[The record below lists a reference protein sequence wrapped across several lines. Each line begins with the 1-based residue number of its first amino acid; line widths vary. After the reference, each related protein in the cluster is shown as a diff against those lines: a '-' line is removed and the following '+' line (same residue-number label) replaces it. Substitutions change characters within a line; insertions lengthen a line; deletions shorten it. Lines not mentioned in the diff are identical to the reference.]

1 MTLQFQWIPFIRLSM
16 ELINQVDIGVKRV
29 LLEDSRKELFFKTL
43 YLFVLIKLW
52 VSWATLESIV
62 EFVPAREYSRVGLVL
77 HAPLQ
82 LLNFGVSAFVV
93 VFSLILLTSLLVRL
107 NYISAFLVFWFSVC
121 LSKFLFPV
129 LNGADLVLNLFL
141 LIGLV
146 TPSFPV
152 LKWRG
157 LEEYQKV
164 VSAFGVLFIKVEI
177 ALIYFLS
184 GYDKL
189 TTASWRNGNAIFSV
203 ANLDY
208 FSNPNFSL
216 QLSGLSAVVVV
227 WIVILFEIS
236 FTFFIWFKKFRNYWL
251 IAGVVFH
258 LAIIVFM
265 GLLDF
270 GLVMIIS
277 YLIFIPAKKLAS
289 N

>member
-1 MTLQFQWIPFIRLSM
+1 MWLT
-16 ELINQVDIGVKRV
+16 NQLDTGVKWV
-29 LLEDSRKELFFKTL
+29 LLEDSKKVLFFKAL

-52 VSWATLESIV
+52 VSWSTLESII
-62 EFVPAREYSRVGLVL
+62 EFIPAREYGWLGLIA

-82 LLNFGVSAFVV
+82 LLNFGVGAFVT
-93 VFSLILLTSLLVRL
+93 VFSLIIVVSLFTKL
-107 NYISAFLVFWFSVC
+107 NYFSSFLVFWFSVC

-146 TPSFPV
+146 VPTSPV
-152 LKWRG
+152 LKFSG
-157 LEEYQKV
+157 LEDYQKV
-164 VSAFGVLFIKVEI
+164 FSSFGVLLIKVQI

-189 TTASWRNGNAIFSV
+189 ITASWRSGNAVFSV
-203 ANLDY
+203 ANLDF
-208 FSNPNFSL
+208 FSNPNFSV
-216 QLSGLSAVVVV
+216 QLTGLSASLVA
-227 WIVILFEIS
+227 WLVILFEIS
-236 FTFFIWFKKFRNYWL
+236 FAFFIWFEKFKKYWL
-251 IAGVVFH
+251 IAGAVFH

-277 YLIFIPAKKLAS
+277 YLIFLPVKKIALPQNS
-289 N
+289 

>member
-1 MTLQFQWIPFIRLSM
+1 MG
-16 ELINQVDIGVKRV
+16 LINQIDVGVKRM
-29 LLEDSRKELFFKTL
+29 LLEDSRKELFFKAL

-52 VSWATLESIV
+52 VSWSTLELIL
-62 EFVPAREYSRVGLVL
+62 EFVPERVYSLAGLVL
-77 HAPLQ
+77 HAPLL
-82 LLNFGVSAFVV
+82 LLNYGVGVFVLA
-93 VFSLILLTSLLVRL
+93 FSLIVITSLLVRL
-107 NYISAFLVFWFSVC
+107 NYISAFLIFWFSVC

-146 TPSFPV
+146 IPTYPV
-152 LKWRG
+152 IKWKS
-157 LEEYQKV
+157 LQEYQKV
-164 VSAFGVLFIKVEI
+164 ISAFGILFIKIEI

-189 TTASWRNGNAIFSV
+189 ITASWRNGNAIFSV

-208 FSNPNFSL
+208 FSNPNFSM
-216 QLSGLSAVVVV
+216 QLSGLSALVVA
-227 WIVILFEIS
+227 WLVILFEIS
-236 FTFFIWFKKFRNYWL
+236 FAFFIWFKKFRNYWL
-251 IAGVVFH
+251 IAGVLFH
-258 LAIIVFM
+258 LAIIVYM

-277 YLIFIPAKKLAS
+277 YLIFLPAKKLAS

>member
-1 MTLQFQWIPFIRLSM
+1 MWLT
-16 ELINQVDIGVKRV
+16 NQLDTGVKWV
-29 LLEDSRKELFFKTL
+29 LLEDSKKALFFKAL

-52 VSWATLESIV
+52 VSWSTLESII
-62 EFVPAREYSRVGLVL
+62 EYIPAREYGWLGLIA

-82 LLNFGVSAFVV
+82 LLNFGVGAFVT
-93 VFSLILLTSLLVRL
+93 VFSLIIVVSLFTKL
-107 NYISAFLVFWFSVC
+107 NYFSSLLVFWFSVC

-146 TPSFPV
+146 VPTSPV
-152 LKWRG
+152 LKFSG
-157 LEEYQKV
+157 LEDYQKV
-164 VSAFGVLFIKVEI
+164 FSSFGVLLIKVQI

-189 TTASWRNGNAIFSV
+189 ITASWRSGNAVFSV
-203 ANLDY
+203 ANLDF
-208 FSNPNFSL
+208 FSNPNFSV
-216 QLSGLSAVVVV
+216 QLTGLSASLVA
-227 WIVILFEIS
+227 WLVILFEIS
-236 FTFFIWFKKFRNYWL
+236 FAFFIWFEKFKKYWL
-251 IAGVVFH
+251 IAGAVFH

-277 YLIFIPAKKLAS
+277 YLIFLPVKKIALPQNS
-289 N
+289 

>member
-1 MTLQFQWIPFIRLSM
+1 MQLKWIPFTRLSM
-16 ELINQVDIGVKRV
+16 GLINQIDVGVKRM
-29 LLEDSRKELFFKTL
+29 LLEDSRKELFFKAL

-52 VSWATLESIV
+52 VSWSTLELIL
-62 EFVPAREYSRVGLVL
+62 EFVPERVYSLAGLVL
-77 HAPLQ
+77 HAPLL
-82 LLNFGVSAFVV
+82 LLNYGVGVFVLA
-93 VFSLILLTSLLVRL
+93 FSLIVITSLLVRL
-107 NYISAFLVFWFSVC
+107 NYISAFLIFWFSVC

-146 TPSFPV
+146 IPTYPV
-152 LKWRG
+152 IKWKS
-157 LEEYQKV
+157 LQEYQKV
-164 VSAFGVLFIKVEI
+164 ISAFGILFIKIEI

-189 TTASWRNGNAIFSV
+189 ITASWRNGNAIFSV

-208 FSNPNFSL
+208 FSNPNFSM
-216 QLSGLSAVVVV
+216 QLSGLSALVVA
-227 WIVILFEIS
+227 WLVILFEIS
-236 FTFFIWFKKFRNYWL
+236 FAFFIWFKKFRNYWL
-251 IAGVVFH
+251 IAGVLFH
-258 LAIIVFM
+258 LAIIVYM

-277 YLIFIPAKKLAS
+277 YLIFLPAKKLAS

>member
-1 MTLQFQWIPFIRLSM
+1 MG
-16 ELINQVDIGVKRV
+16 LIDKIDVGVKRM
-29 LLEDSRKELFFKTL
+29 LLEDSRKELFFKAL

-52 VSWATLESIV
+52 VSWSTLELII

-82 LLNFGVSAFVV
+82 LITFSVGVFVL
-93 VFSLILLTSLLVRL
+93 VFSLILLTSLVVRL
-107 NYISAFLVFWFSVC
+107 NYISAFLIFWFSVC

-146 TPSFPV
+146 TPTFPV

-157 LEEYQKV
+157 IAEYQKV
-164 VSAFGVLFIKVEI
+164 ISAFGVLFVKVEI

-189 TTASWRNGNAIFSV
+189 ITAPWRNGNAIFSI

-208 FSNPNFSL
+208 FSNPNFSI
-216 QLSGLSAVVVV
+216 QLSGFSALVVA
-227 WIVILFEIS
+227 WLVILFEIS
-236 FTFFIWFKKFRNYWL
+236 FAFFIWFKKFRNYWL

-258 LAIIVFM
+258 LTIIVFM

-277 YLIFIPAKKLAS
+277 YLIFLPAKKLAS
-289 N
+289 VQSS

>member
-1 MTLQFQWIPFIRLSM
+1 MW
-16 ELINQVDIGVKRV
+16 LIDKIDTIIKQV
-29 LLEDSRKELFFKTL
+29 LLEDYLKALFFKAL

-52 VSWATLESIV
+52 VSWSTLESIV
-62 EFVPAREYSRVGLVL
+62 EFVPTREYSLVGLVL
-77 HAPLQ
+77 HAPLH

-93 VFSLILLTSLLVRL
+93 VFSLILLSSLLVRI
-107 NYISAFLVFWFSVC
+107 NYISAFLIFWFSVC

-146 TPSFPV
+146 TPTFPV

-164 VSAFGVLFIKVEI
+164 VSAFGVLFIKLEI

-189 TTASWRNGNAIFSV
+189 ITASWRNGNAIFSV

-208 FSNPNFSL
+208 FSNPNFSM
-216 QLSGLSAVVVV
+216 QLSGLSALVVA

-236 FTFFIWFKKFRNYWL
+236 FAFFIWFKKFRNYWL

-270 GLVMIIS
+270 GLIMIIS
-277 YLIFIPAKKLAS
+277 YLIFLPPKKLAS

>member
-1 MTLQFQWIPFIRLSM
+1 M

-29 LLEDSRKELFFKTL
+29 LLEDSRKELFFKVL

-62 EFVPAREYSRVGLVL
+62 EFFPAREYSLVGLVL

-82 LLNFGVSAFVV
+82 LLNFGLSAFVV
-93 VFSLILLTSLLVRL
+93 VFSLILLTSLVVRI
-107 NYISAFLVFWFSVC
+107 NYIGSFLIFWFSVC

-146 TPSFPV
+146 TPTFPV

-157 LEEYQKV
+157 LEKYQKMIA
-164 VSAFGVLFIKVEI
+164 AFGVLFIKVEI

-189 TTASWRNGNAIFSV
+189 ITDSWRNGNAIFSIN
-203 ANLDY
+203 NLDF
-208 FSNPNFSL
+208 FSNPNLSI
-216 QLSGLSAVVVV
+216 QLSGVGALVIA
-227 WIVILFEIS
+227 WLVILFELS
-236 FTFFIWFKKFRNYWL
+236 FAFFIWFERVKKYWL
-251 IAGVVFH
+251 VAGVLFH
-258 LAIIVFM
+258 LAIIIFM

-270 GLVMIIS
+270 GVMMILS
-277 YLIFIPAKKLAS
+277 YLILIPRKYEYQV
-289 N
+289 